1 MSDATQRGG
10 RAVFRFHD
18 FRAYVSSRFL
28 WTLGLQIQNVAIA
41 WIVYS
46 LTNDPFALGLIGLCA
61 FIPSVPLSLVT
72 GPAADRYDRRIILI
86 VSCTVMAIGSGIL
99 TMLLLSGSI
108 TPGRM
113 WPVYATIVLVGA
125 ARSFA
130 NPAGQAL
137 MTNLVPDEEF
147 PSAVAWNNSIN
158 QTASVGGPALGGLLF
173 PFGSMVP
180 FVVAFVCFVLAVVLT
195 ISIRTRPPRAEKIR
209 ATWSVIVAGYK
220 FIWSRP
226 VILGAITLDLVA
238 VLLGGATALLPI
250 FAKDI
255 FETGPWGLG
264 ILRSMASIGSI
275 FAAVMLANYP
285 LRGHVGRTMFMC
297 VIIYGVCTI
306 GFGLSTHIV
315 PAAIFL
321 LVLGAADMVSVVI
334 RQSLI
339 QIETPNEMRGRV
351 MAVHTILTG
360 TSNQLGEFESGTL
373 AYFIGAV
380 PTVLFGG
387 ASAIVAS
394 LLWMRLFP
402 ELRKREKISS

>member
-1 MSDATQRGG
+1 MSEATPRGG

-18 FRAYVSSRFL
+18 YRAYVSSRFL
-28 WTLGLQIQNVAIA
+28 WTLGLQIQNVAVA
-41 WIVYS
+41 WLVYS
-46 LTNDPFALGLIGLCA
+46 ITNDPFALGLIGLCA
-61 FIPSVPLSLVT
+61 FIPAVPLSLVT
-72 GPAADRYDRRIILI
+72 GPTADRFDRRIILI
-86 VSCTVMAIGSGIL
+86 VSCVVMAVGSGIL
-99 TMLLLSGSI
+99 TALLLAGAI
-108 TPGRM
+108 EPARM
-113 WPVYATIVLVGA
+113 WPVYATVTLVGA
-125 ARSFA
+125 ARAFA

-137 MTNLVPDEEF
+137 LTNLVPDDEF
-147 PSAVAWNNSIN
+147 PSAVAWNNSTN
-158 QTASVGGPALGGLLF
+158 QMASVGGPALGGLLF
-173 PFGSMVP
+173 PFGTMVP
-180 FVVAFVCFVLAVVLT
+180 FIVAFACFILAVLITVT
-195 ISIRTRPPRAEKIR
+195 IRTRPPRAEKIR

-264 ILRSMASIGSI
+264 VLRSMAAIGSI
-275 FAAVMLANYP
+275 CAALVLANYP
-285 LRGHVGRTMFMC
+285 LRGHVGRTMFIC
-297 VIIYGVCTI
+297 VIIYGCCTI
-306 GFGLSTHIV
+306 GFGLSTHII
-315 PAAIFL
+315 PAALFL

-402 ELRKREKISS
+402 DLRRREKISG